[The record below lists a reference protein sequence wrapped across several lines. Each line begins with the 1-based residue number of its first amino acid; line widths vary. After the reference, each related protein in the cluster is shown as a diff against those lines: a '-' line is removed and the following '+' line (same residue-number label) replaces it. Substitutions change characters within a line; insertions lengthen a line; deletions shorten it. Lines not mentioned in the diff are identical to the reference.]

1 MKKINIILADD
12 HQLFRDGI
20 KSLLSKEEDIEII
33 AEVSC
38 GDELLEILNTKKPNI
53 VISDISMPNK
63 NGIEITKILTEK
75 YPSVKVLILSMYIN
89 KEYIIDALD
98 AGAKGYLPKDTNRE
112 ELLEAI
118 KRIAL
123 GKEYYSKDVAHI
135 ALKTYIEKSKQ
146 KSESNSMQN
155 ILTQREIEI
164 IKLVA
169 EGYMNKEI
177 SDILNISTRTVD
189 NHKSHILQK
198 LNLKSSIDIV
208 KYAIKNELIKL

>member
-1 MKKINIILADD
+1 MKRINIILADD

-20 KSLLSKEEDIEII
+20 KSLLSKEENIKVIG
-33 AEVSC
+33 EVCS
-38 GDELLEILNTKKPNI
+38 GEELLDLLKIKKPDI
-53 VISDISMPNK
+53 VISDISMPKK
-63 NGIEITKILTEK
+63 NGIEVTKILAEK
-75 YPSVKVLILSMYIN
+75 YPLIKVLILSMYIN

-118 KRIAL
+118 NKIAL
-123 GKEYYSKDVAHI
+123 GEEYYSKDVAHI
-135 ALKTYIEKSKQ
+135 ALRTYIEKSKQ
-146 KSESNSMQN
+146 KSKANSPQN

-177 SDILNISTRTVD
+177 SDKLNISTRTVD